1 MLHGKKGQHYEM
13 YMCNGSILKKM
24 LLFAFPLMFS
34 NILQLLFNAAD
45 IIVVGNFAGDNS
57 LAAVGS
63 NTALINLLTNL
74 FIGLSIGANVLVAR
88 YYGADKKDELK
99 DTVHTA
105 MLLSFISGCVLM
117 VIGVIFA
124 RYLLILMQTPD
135 KILSLA
141 TLYLR
146 IYFLGMPAMMVY
158 NFGSAILRAVGDTK
172 RPLYFLFAAG
182 VVNIA
187 LNLLLVIV
195 FKLDVAGVAIATV
208 ISETISATLVV
219 MCLIRDKS
227 VIHLDIKKLRIRRD
241 KFGMI
246 MKIGLPAGFQGTV
259 FSLSN
264 VVIQSSIN
272 LFGEIVVAGNSA
284 AANIEGFV
292 YMAMNTFHHATLS
305 FTGQNY
311 GAGRMDRIKKILFTG
326 QGCVIVT
333 GMLLGQ
339 LAVLLGRP
347 LLGIYTDNPV
357 AVDAG
362 MVRLQIICGT
372 YALCG
377 MMDVM
382 VGSIR
387 GLGYAV
393 LPMVVS
399 LVGACGLRLVWIA
412 TIFRIPEFH
421 TTKVIYASYPITWI
435 ITFAAHVICFV
446 IIWNKIKKKN
456 TPNIN

>member
-1 MLHGKKGQHYEM
+1 
-13 YMCNGSILKKM
+13 
-24 LLFAFPLMFS
+24 
-34 NILQLLFNAAD
+34 
-45 IIVVGNFAGDNS
+45 
-57 LAAVGS
+57 
-63 NTALINLLTNL
+63 
-74 FIGLSIGANVLVAR
+74 
-88 YYGADKKDELK
+88 
-99 DTVHTA
+99 
-105 MLLSFISGCVLM
+105 
-117 VIGVIFA
+117 
-124 RYLLILMQTPD
+124 
-135 KILSLA
+135 
-141 TLYLR
+141 
-146 IYFLGMPAMMVY
+146 
-158 NFGSAILRAVGDTK
+158 
-172 RPLYFLFAAG
+172 
-182 VVNIA
+182 
-187 LNLLLVIV
+187 
-195 FKLDVAGVAIATV
+195 
-208 ISETISATLVV
+208 

-311 GAGRMDRIKKILFTG
+311 GACRMDRIKKILFTG

-362 MVRLQIICGT
+362 MVRLQMICGT

-377 MMDVM
+377 MMDVI
-382 VGSIR
+382 VGSI
-387 GLGYAV
+387 
-393 LPMVVS
+393 
-399 LVGACGLRLVWIA
+399 
-412 TIFRIPEFH
+412 
-421 TTKVIYASYPITWI
+421 
-435 ITFAAHVICFV
+435 
-446 IIWNKIKKKN
+446 
-456 TPNIN
+456 